1 MTKSSFMRKE
11 PPFSDSILKWCMISV
26 ICLFLPFA
34 AYAQQQKITANIK
47 ELPLREAV
55 ENIAKM
61 SSMNIGYSKEFVD
74 TDKKVWLNVKD
85 ATLEHA
91 LTTMLK
97 GTNIGYRFLDGSILL
112 FNKEQ
117 QTKSTP
123 TGDNKKEITV
133 TGTIYD
139 EFDES
144 LVGATVSMQGTTKG
158 TMTDIDGNYS
168 ITVPIG
174 STLVYSYV
182 GYAEITRV
190 ANVEKIDVSMTE
202 NTIALDDIV
211 VVGYGVQKKIN
222 VTGAVSM
229 VKGDAIESR
238 PITNVSS
245 GLQGLLPGVSIVSS
259 SGQPGS
265 VPSIKIRGTSTINSS
280 TSPLILIDGVAG
292 GDLNLLN
299 PSDIESVSVLKDAA
313 SASIY
318 GARAANGVILI
329 TTKKGEQKEKITF
342 QYTGYAGWQKATA
355 MPKLVNGREYMELS
369 NEAMAAAGFSKP
381 YTPEAFAKYDSGLY
395 PNEFSNTD
403 WIDQIYKNSAFQ
415 TGHNISARGGSDKT
429 GFFMSYGFLDQDGL
443 VVGDAFKSRRH
454 NARVSVNTE
463 VFNRLK
469 LSGQLSYVDFM
480 KRDLAISGTGGV
492 FRLAQRTSP
501 LLPVKWQEEGDDGRW
516 GDSPYWSH
524 GSVTN
529 PLQVAYEG
537 GTEKRNT
544 RVTNAL
550 FNADFKI
557 VEGLHLGGQYSANI
571 YGRQNDVFRPFMLK
585 YFADGTPH
593 SDNNKES
600 RDYISQSQLNILTQ
614 TVNFTLNY
622 NKTINKHQF
631 GALAGFSQEW
641 EDRNNL
647 SASRNNV
654 MVEDIHVLDAG
665 LINML
670 NGGTKEDWAIRSYF
684 GRLNYVFDDKY
695 MLEANLRADG
705 TSRFAKGNRW
715 GYFPSFSGGWN
726 FSRESFMEFVKP
738 ALTSGKLRASWGELG
753 NQYIPGDYYPYSP
766 AILTEQSYPIGGNN
780 IMMGLWQKQ
789 MGNNHIKWETIRML
803 NLGVDMSFLNN
814 RLQASF
820 DWYKKDNK
828 NALVQQETPSIVGVP
843 KSDLAYINLGAV
855 QVKGWEVEV
864 SWRDNIGEVNYNI
877 GINVSDAR
885 NKITDLG
892 GTPPVLGNNIR
903 RVGDPIGAFY
913 GYLTDGLAQALD
925 FGRVNTDGKYTD
937 PKFAVPLADKGKVQ
951 PGDIKYRDV
960 NNDGV
965 IDDKDKVV
973 FGDAEPHYS
982 YSIRGGAEW
991 RGIDF
996 SFYFQGVGKVNGYL
1010 SEEAR
1015 HAFINDYSI
1024 PKVEHLDRWTPTNIN
1039 ASYPRMY
1046 QSQTH
1051 NLLFSDYWKEDA
1063 SYLRLKNIQV
1073 GYRFPAKLVKPLG
1086 IGSLRVYASADNVFT
1101 ISDYFGAY
1109 DPEVRTSAG
1118 DSYPQVKTYTFGLSV
1133 TF

>member
-1 MTKSSFMRKE
+1 MKE
-11 PPFSDSILKWCMISV
+11 KTAFSRSLLKWYLLSV
-26 ICLFLPFA
+26 VCLFLPFT
-34 AYAQQQKITANIK
+34 AYAQQQKITVNMK
-47 ELPLREAV
+47 ELPLKEAV

-61 SSMNIGYSKEFVD
+61 SSLNIGYSKEFVN
-74 TDKKVWLNVKD
+74 TDKKVSLNVKD
-85 ATLEHA
+85 VSLEQA
-91 LTTMLK
+91 LTSLLK

-117 QTKSTP
+117 QGKSTII
-123 TGDNKKEITV
+123 GDSKKEITV
-133 TGTIYD
+133 RGIIYD
-139 EFDES
+139 EFDEP
-144 LVGATVSMQGTTKG
+144 LIGATVSLQGTSKG

-168 ITVPIG
+168 ITVPVG
-174 STLVYSYV
+174 STLVYSYI
-182 GYAEITRV
+182 GYAEITRA
-190 ANVEKIDVSMTE
+190 ANSEKIDVAMTE

-245 GLQGLLPGVSIVSS
+245 GLQGLLPGVTIISG

-265 VPSIKIRGTSTINSS
+265 APSIKIRGTSTINSS
-280 TSPLILIDGVAG
+280 TQPLILIDGVAG

-342 QYTGYAGWQKATA
+342 QYTGYAGWQTPTA
-355 MPKLVNGREYMELS
+355 LPKLVNGREYMELS
-369 NEAMAAAGFSKP
+369 NEAMAAAGFARP

-403 WIDQIYKNSAFQ
+403 WIDEVYKKSAFQ
-415 TGHNISARGGSDKT
+415 TGHNISARGGSEKT

-469 LSGQLSYVDFM
+469 LSGQLSYADFM
-480 KRDLAISGTGGV
+480 KRDSAISGTGGV
-492 FRLAQRTSP
+492 FRLAQRMSP
-501 LLPVKWQEEGDDGRW
+501 LLPIRWQEEGNDGRW
-516 GDSPYWSH
+516 EDGPNWSY
-524 GSVTN
+524 GSVRN
-529 PLQVAYEG
+529 PLQVAHES

-557 VEGLHLGGQYSANI
+557 IEGLHLGGQYSANI
-571 YGRQNDVFRPFMLK
+571 YSRQTDEFKPKLLS
-585 YFADGTPH
+585 YYADGSPLTGNVNAQ
-593 SDNNKES
+593 DF
-600 RDYISQSQLNILTQ
+600 ISQSQMNMLTQ
-614 TVNFTLNY
+614 TVNFTFNY
-622 NKTINKHQF
+622 SKTINKHSF

-641 EDRNNL
+641 EDRSNL

-654 MVEDIHVLDAG
+654 MIDDIHVLDAG
-665 LINML
+665 LINFM
-670 NGGTKEDWAIRSYF
+670 NEGNKDDWALRSYF
-684 GRLNYVFDDKY
+684 GRLNYTFDDKY

-726 FSRESFMEFVKP
+726 FSRESFMEFASSV
-738 ALTSGKLRASWGELG
+738 LTSGKVRASWGELG
-753 NQYIPGDYYPYSP
+753 NQSISGGYYPYSP
-766 AILTEQSYPIGGNN
+766 AIYTEKSYPIGAQD
-780 IMMGLWQKQ
+780 IMMGLWQKK
-789 MGNNHIKWETIRML
+789 MGNINIKWETIRML
-803 NLGVDMSFLNN
+803 NLGLDASFLNN
-814 RLQASF
+814 RLVTSF
-820 DWYKKDNK
+820 DWYKKDNRD
-828 NALVQQETPSIVGVP
+828 ALVQQETPLIVGVP
-843 KSDLAYINLGAV
+843 KADLAYINLGSV

-864 SWRDNIGEVNYNI
+864 AWRDRIGEVDYNL
-877 GINVSDAR
+877 GFNVSDSK

-892 GTPPVLGNNIR
+892 GTPAVIGDNIR
-903 RVGDPIGAFY
+903 RVGDPIDAFY
-913 GYLTDGLAQALD
+913 GYLTDGLAQPMD
-925 FGRVNTDGKYTD
+925 FGRVDTNGKYID
-937 PKFAVPLADKGKVQ
+937 PKFAIPLSDKSITQ
-951 PGDIKYRDV
+951 PGDVKYRDI

-973 FGDAEPHYS
+973 FGDAEPHYT
-982 YSIRGGAEW
+982 YSIRGGASW
-991 RGIDF
+991 KGIDI
-996 SFYFQGVGKVNGYL
+996 SFYFQGVGKVSGYL

-1015 HAFINDYSI
+1015 HAFINDYSV
-1024 PKVEHLDRWTPTNIN
+1024 PKVEHLDRWTPTNPN

-1046 QSQTH
+1046 QSQKH
-1051 NLLFSDYWKEDA
+1051 NQLFSDYWKEDA
-1063 SYLRLKNIQV
+1063 SYLRLKNIQI
-1073 GYRFPAKLVKPLG
+1073 GYRFPSKLVQPLG
-1086 IGSLRVYASADNVFT
+1086 ISSLRIYASGDNLFT
-1101 ISDYFGAY
+1101 KTNYFGAY

-1118 DSYPQVKTYTFGLSV
+1118 DAYPQVKTYTFGLSV